1 MREFAYFIYSKLK
14 GKLPVEDEI
23 KDLGGVGHRY
33 ALYKVSLVEFESDE
47 VYTYSFA
54 FPFIGRT
61 RHIRESWDGFWFN
74 RDFVT

>member
-33 ALYKVSLVEFESDE
+33 ALYKVNLVEF
-47 VYTYSFA
+47 
-54 FPFIGRT
+54 
-61 RHIRESWDGFWFN
+61 
-74 RDFVT
+74 